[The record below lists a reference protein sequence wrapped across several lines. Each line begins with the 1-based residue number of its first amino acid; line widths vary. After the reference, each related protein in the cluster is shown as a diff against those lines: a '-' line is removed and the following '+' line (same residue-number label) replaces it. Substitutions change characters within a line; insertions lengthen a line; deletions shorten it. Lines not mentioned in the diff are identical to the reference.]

1 MIAYPDHFGS
11 GGIAAV
17 TEVVDA
23 LAPAINGVHVL
34 PFHPSSGD
42 GGFSVEDHAVVDPAF
57 GDWSDVVDLGRRHRL
72 MADAVVNHVSAQGAW
87 FRSWLAG
94 DRAVDGF
101 FRTLPP
107 DVDLRTVV
115 RPRPGAPVASVR
127 RGSQPVDVWATFSA
141 DQVDLDYR
149 TPAVLLA
156 VVDVL
161 LRYVAVGVDAIRL
174 DAVAYL
180 WKEPA
185 RASIH
190 EPETHALVA
199 VMRSVLDDIDP
210 AIVLITETNVPH
222 ADNVSYFGSAEE
234 PEADAVYQF
243 TLAPL
248 VLHAA
253 LTGDAAPLR
262 AWAGQLERPASTTF
276 VNFLASHDGVGVRPA
291 RGWLG
296 DDQIEA
302 LGERCRAVGGC
313 VNEAESGRGREPYE
327 LAATWRAL
335 CGHGADDETAHAR
348 VLATH
353 AVMFALAGIPL
364 VYAHSLAGSA
374 NDTARLAASGHGRDL
389 NRGRFAAP
397 VEFLDAV
404 TARGSELVAMLERRR
419 SCPAFHPDAEQR
431 IRPTE
436 GGLFVIERWAGP
448 SRALV
453 AVNFGSEPARV
464 DIGHGWHD
472 TAGAGLDEFVRLA
485 PLAIVWAETHG

>member
-1 MIAYPDHFGS
+1 M
-11 GGIAAV
+11 

-42 GGFSVEDHAVVDPAF
+42 GGFSVRDHAVVDSAV
-57 GDWSDVVDLGRRHRL
+57 GVWSDLADLGTRHRL
-72 MADAVVNHVSAQGAW
+72 MADAVVNHVSAQGTW

-94 DRAVDGF
+94 DPAVDGF

-107 DVDLRTVV
+107 DVDLGAVV
-115 RPRPGAPVASVR
+115 RPRPGAPVASFRR
-127 RGSQPVDVWATFSA
+127 RGEPVDVWATFSA

-156 VVDVL
+156 IVEVL
-161 LRYVAVGVDAIRL
+161 LRYVAAGADAIRL

-185 RASIH
+185 RPSIH

-199 VMRSVLDDIDP
+199 VMRSVLDDVDP
-210 AIVLITETNVPH
+210 SIVLITETNVPH
-222 ADNVSYFGSAEE
+222 ADNVSYFGSTEE

-253 LTGDAAPLR
+253 LTGDAGPLR
-262 AWAGQLERPASTTF
+262 SWAEQLRRPAGTTF

-291 RGWLG
+291 RGWLE

-302 LGERCRAVGGC
+302 LAEACRSVGGV
-313 VNEAESGRGREPYE
+313 VNEAASGGGSEPYE

-335 CGHGADDETAHAR
+335 CGHGADDETADDR

-353 AVMFALAGIPL
+353 AVMFALAGVPL
-364 VYAHSLAGSA
+364 VYAHSLAASG
-374 NDTARLAASGHGRDL
+374 NDTARFAATGHGRDL

-397 VEFLDAV
+397 AAFLDAA
-404 TARGSELVAMLERRR
+404 TSRGSELLSLLARRR
-419 SCPAFHPDAEQR
+419 SCPAFHPDADQR
-431 IRPTE
+431 IRPAE
-436 GGLFVIERWAGP
+436 RGLFVIERSAGS

-453 AVNFGSEPARV
+453 AVNFGPEPAPV
-464 DIGHGWHD
+464 DIGRGWLD
-472 TAGAGLDEFVRLA
+472 AAGDELDETVMAA
-485 PLAIVWAETHG
+485 PLAVVWAHVPA